1 MSSEKQKKAEQNVL
15 FNEIP
20 NVRLLIFSSDFHDTA
35 EKVCYNEKN
44 SLCKGGNAV
53 ENLIP
58 RWYRELELFRGVK
71 PLLVLE
77 GCVMDQVR
85 VPVTGSVAEDTLLPL
100 SAFLNAYLSD
110 AGYEQ
115 VVFYS
120 NLVGLMNPYAPE
132 MLDNFAKTNQAE
144 VVSGA
149 IPAEFKGND
158 ANTAPNIIRRAMMQG
173 KHATAVVMEMASRYI
188 VTPDRLDQMEVN
200 SFNLLLQASLSAA
213 TVRTAQ
219 GKLPNLLILLVNKL
233 NDLPAWFYLDNP
245 VCKTITLEAPD
256 RDERMRFLSGS
267 AWPSFFDAAVY
278 RTDMPYYQQHS
289 DDLRKLREK
298 FVGLTE
304 GMSFTEL
311 DALRRMSRSQ
321 CAPIRDLCSIV
332 DLYKYGIHENPWAKL
347 SMESLKTAKADF
359 QKRIKGQDTALERSL
374 DVIKRAVTGL
384 NGANSSGT
392 GKPKGVL
399 FFAGPTGTGKTETAK
414 ALAEKIFGDES
425 ACVRFDMSEYGQS
438 HSDQKLL
445 GAPPGYVGYEAGGQ
459 LTNAVKKNPFCI
471 LLFDE
476 IEKAHPS
483 IFDKF
488 LQILEDGRLTDGQGH
503 TVYFSETI
511 IIFTSNLGMY
521 VKDALGQRH
530 QNVSYD
536 MTYDEVTRRLREAIG
551 DYFKLELG
559 RPEILNRIGENIVI
573 FDFIRQEAGQAILRA
588 QVDKLI
594 RRLKEQ
600 KNLTLVIPDESYQQL
615 SDAALADLINGGR
628 GIGNQVEALLIN
640 PLSRYLF
647 DSGIIENATVTVDA
661 FETTA
666 QPPALRCTTTKEES
680 K

>member
-1 MSSEKQKKAEQNVL
+1 MTRRKKYA
-15 FNEIP
+15 IM
-20 NVRLLIFSSDFHDTA
+20 RKTRCA
-35 EKVCYNEKN
+35 
-44 SLCKGGNAV
+44 KGENAV

-100 SAFLNAYLSD
+100 SAFLSAYLSD

-173 KHATAVVMEMASRYI
+173 KHATAIVMEMASRYI

-278 RTDMPYYQQHS
+278 RTDMPYYQQHP

-321 CAPIRDLCSIV
+321 CAPIRDLCSIA

-347 SMESLKTAKADF
+347 SMESLKTAKTDF

-600 KNLTLVIPDESYQQL
+600 KNLTLVIPDTSYQQL
-615 SDAALADLINGGR
+615 SDAALADLTNGGR

-666 QPPALRCTTTKEES
+666 QPPALRCTTTKEENT
-680 K
+680 

>member
-1 MSSEKQKKAEQNVL
+1 MTRRKKYA
-15 FNEIP
+15 IM
-20 NVRLLIFSSDFHDTA
+20 RKTRCA
-35 EKVCYNEKN
+35 
-44 SLCKGGNAV
+44 KGENAV

-278 RTDMPYYQQHS
+278 RTDMPYYQQHP

-332 DLYKYGIHENPWAKL
+332 DLYKYGIHENPWTKL

-476 IEKAHPS
+476 IEKVHPS

-536 MTYDEVTRRLREAIG
+536 MPYDEVTRRLREAIG

-559 RPEILNRIGENIVI
+559 APKSSTASARTSSSSTSSAR
-573 FDFIRQEAGQAILRA
+573 RQG
-588 QVDKLI
+588 
-594 RRLKEQ
+594 RRFSARRW
-600 KNLTLVIPDESYQQL
+600 TS
-615 SDAALADLINGGR
+615 SSAA
-628 GIGNQVEALLIN
+628 
-640 PLSRYLF
+640 
-647 DSGIIENATVTVDA
+647 
-661 FETTA
+661 
-666 QPPALRCTTTKEES
+666 
-680 K
+680 

>member
-1 MSSEKQKKAEQNVL
+1 MTV
-15 FNEIP
+15 
-20 NVRLLIFSSDFHDTA
+20 
-35 EKVCYNEKN
+35 N
-44 SLCKGGNAV
+44 S
-53 ENLIP
+53 LIP
-58 RWYRELELFRGVK
+58 RWYRELELFCAVK
-71 PLLVLE
+71 PMLVLE
-77 GCVMDQVR
+77 GRVMDQVR
-85 VPVTGSVAEDTLLPL
+85 VPVTGSLAEDTLLPL
-100 SAFLNAYLSD
+100 SAFLNSYLTD

-120 NLVGLMNPYAPE
+120 NLVGLMNPYAPDMTE
-132 MLDNFAKTNQAE
+132 QFAKTYGVQMSN
-144 VVSGA
+144 GA

-158 ANTAPNIIRRAMMQG
+158 AATAPNLIRRAMMQG
-173 KHATAVVMEMASRYI
+173 QHSTAIVLEMASRY
-188 VTPDRLDQMEVN
+188 VVSPDRLDQQEVN
-200 SFNLLLQASLSAA
+200 SFNLLLQSALSSA
-213 TVRTAQ
+213 TVRTKM
-219 GKLPNLLILLVNKL
+219 GKKPNLLILLVNKL
-233 NDLPAWFYLDNP
+233 NDLPTWFYLDNP
-245 VCKTITLEAPD
+245 VCKTITFEAPD

-267 AWPSFFDAAVY
+267 AWPSFFDASVY
-278 RTDMPYYQQHS
+278 RTDMPYYQEHP

-298 FVGLTE
+298 FVGVTE
-304 GMSFTEL
+304 GMTFTEL
-311 DALRRMSRSQ
+311 DALRRMSRAQ
-321 CAPIRDLCSIV
+321 CGAIRELCSIV
-332 DLYKYGIHENPWAKL
+332 DLYKYGIHENPWEKL
-347 SMESLKTAKADF
+347 SMESLQTAKSDF
-359 QKRIKGQDTALERSL
+359 QKRIKGQDAALERTL

-445 GAPPGYVGYEAGGQ
+445 GAPPGYVGYEAGSQ

-536 MTYDEVTRRLREAIG
+536 MPYEEVTQRLRAAVE

-573 FDFIRQEAGQAILRA
+573 FDFIRQEAGKAILRG

-600 KNLTLVIPDESYQQL
+600 KNLTLVVPDESYAQL
-615 SDAALADLINGGR
+615 SDAALADLSNGGR

-640 PLSRYLF
+640 PLARTLF
-647 DSGIIENATVTVDA
+647 DSGVTEHATVTVDA
-661 FETTA
+661 FDTAA
-666 QPPALRCTTTKEES
+666 QPPALKCTIEKEEQP
-680 K
+680 

>member
-1 MSSEKQKKAEQNVL
+1 MES
-15 FNEIP
+15 
-20 NVRLLIFSSDFHDTA
+20 
-35 EKVCYNEKN
+35 
-44 SLCKGGNAV
+44 
-53 ENLIP
+53 LIP
-58 RWYRELELFRGVK
+58 RWYRELELFREVK
-71 PLLVLE
+71 PLLILE
-77 GCVMDQVR
+77 GRVMDQVR
-85 VPVTGSVAEDTLLPL
+85 VPVSGSLAEDTLLPP
-100 SAFLNAYLSD
+100 SAFLHSYLAD

-132 MLDNFAKTNQAE
+132 MLDAFAKTNQAE
-144 VVSGA
+144 VNGGA

-158 ANTAPNIIRRAMMQG
+158 ANTAPNIIRRALMQG
-173 KHATAVVMEMASRYI
+173 KHATAVVLEMASRYI

-200 SFNLLLQASLSAA
+200 SFNLLLQAALSAE

-219 GKLPNLLILLVNKL
+219 GKRQNLLILLVNKL

-278 RTDMPYYQQHS
+278 RTDMPYYQQHP

-311 DALRRMSRSQ
+311 DALRRMSRGQ
-321 CAPIRDLCSIV
+321 CAPIRDLCGVV

-536 MTYDEVTRRLREAIG
+536 MPYDEVSRRLREAIS

-594 RRLKEQ
+594 RRLREQ
-600 KNLTLVIPDESYQQL
+600 KNLTLVIPDTSYQQL
-615 SDAALADLINGGR
+615 SDAALRDLTNGGR
-628 GIGNQVEALLIN
+628 GIGNQVESLLIN

-647 DSGIIENATVTVDA
+647 DSGVSENATITVEA
-661 FETTA
+661 FETDA
-666 QPPALRCTTTKEES
+666 QPPVLRCVTSKEES
-680 K
+680 E

>member
-1 MSSEKQKKAEQNVL
+1 ME
-15 FNEIP
+15 
-20 NVRLLIFSSDFHDTA
+20 T
-35 EKVCYNEKN
+35 
-44 SLCKGGNAV
+44 
-53 ENLIP
+53 LIP
-58 RWYRELELFRGVK
+58 RWYREWELFRSIK
-71 PLLVLE
+71 PMLILE
-77 GCVMDQVR
+77 GCVLDQVR
-85 VPVTGSVAEDTLLPL
+85 CPVSGTIEADTLLPL
-100 SAFLNAYLSD
+100 SSFLYHDLQD

-120 NLVGLMNPYAPE
+120 NLVGFMNPDAPSQ
-132 MLDNFAKTNQAE
+132 LTAFAQTNGCTVE
-144 VVSGA
+144 NGV
-149 IPAEFKGND
+149 IPAEFKGNTAD
-158 ANTAPNIIRRAMMQG
+158 TAPNIIRRAMMQSQ
-173 KHATAVVMEMASRYI
+173 HATAIILEMTSRYI
-188 VTPDRLDQMEVN
+188 VSPERLDMQEVN
-200 SFNLLLQASLSAA
+200 SFNLLMQSALSGA
-213 TVRTAQ
+213 TTRTPQ
-219 GKLPNLLILLVNKL
+219 GKRPNLLILLVSKL
-233 NDLPAWFYLDNP
+233 NDLPAWFYLNNP
-245 VCKTITLEAPD
+245 VCQSITLEAPD
-256 RDERMRFLSGS
+256 REERMRFFSGN
-267 AWPSFFDAAVY
+267 AWPSFFDAAIY
-278 RTDMPYYQQHS
+278 RTDMPYYQQHPE
-289 DDLRKLREK
+289 DLRKLREK
-298 FVGLTE
+298 LVGLTE
-304 GMSFTEL
+304 GMTFTEL
-311 DALRRMSRSQ
+311 DALRRLSRQQ
-321 CAPIRDLCSIV
+321 CTPMRDLCSIV

-359 QKRIKGQDTALERSL
+359 QKRIKGQDVALERSL

-425 ACVRFDMSEYGQS
+425 TCIRFDMSEYGQS

-503 TVYFSETI
+503 TVYFSECI

-521 VKDALGQRH
+521 VEDEFGQRQ

-536 MTYDEVTRRLREAIG
+536 MPYEEVTTRLRNAIG

-573 FDFIRQEAGQAILRA
+573 FDFIRPEAGQAILRA

-594 RRLKEQ
+594 RRLQEEKE
-600 KNLTLVIPDESYQQL
+600 LTLVIPEGSYAQL
-615 SDAALADLINGGR
+615 ADAALHDLTNGGR

-647 DSGIIENATVTVDA
+647 DSGVVSHATVTINA
-661 FETTA
+661 FEPTA
-666 QPPALRCTTTKEES
+666 QPPCIHCTTCPKEENE
-680 K
+680 

>member
-1 MSSEKQKKAEQNVL
+1 MTRRKKYA
-15 FNEIP
+15 IM
-20 NVRLLIFSSDFHDTA
+20 RKTRCA
-35 EKVCYNEKN
+35 
-44 SLCKGGNAV
+44 KGENAV

-85 VPVTGSVAEDTLLPL
+85 VPVTGSVAEDMLLPL

-120 NLVGLMNPYAPE
+120 NLVGLMNPYAPQ

-144 VVSGA
+144 VVSRA

-278 RTDMPYYQQHS
+278 RTDMPYYQQHP

-536 MTYDEVTRRLREAIG
+536 MPYDEVTRRLREAIG

-600 KNLTLVIPDESYQQL
+600 KNLTLVIPDTSYQQL
-615 SDAALADLINGGR
+615 SDAALADLTNGGR

-666 QPPALRCTTTKEES
+666 QPPALRCTTTKEENT
-680 K
+680 